1 MSRAWWVYS
10 FLIMMVSCI
19 TFIVDFWRKVDQK
32 LSQCIEKKILWKW
45 EKGYKKKGQNLRNP
59 VIDRM

>member
-10 FLIMMVSCI
+10 FSIMMVSCI

-45 EKGYKKKGQNLRNP
+45 EKEYKKK
-59 VIDRM
+59 DRTSEILL